1 MTEFVNQLCFRKEKK
16 KVIHEKH
23 VCVLHTVQ
31 YYFFIH
37 RKRRTKYLSFTMS
50 CKLKRIIYTNEFKL
64 KVISKAEDVGNREAG
79 RLFNIDESNI
89 RLWRRNKSTI
99 KVSD

>member
-1 MTEFVNQLCFRKEKK
+1 
-16 KVIHEKH
+16 
-23 VCVLHTVQ
+23 
-31 YYFFIH
+31 
-37 RKRRTKYLSFTMS
+37 MS
-50 CKLKRIIYTNEFKL
+50 CKRKRISYTNEFKL

>member
-1 MTEFVNQLCFRKEKK
+1 
-16 KVIHEKH
+16 
-23 VCVLHTVQ
+23 
-31 YYFFIH
+31 
-37 RKRRTKYLSFTMS
+37 MS
-50 CKLKRIIYTNEFKL
+50 CKRKHISYTNEFKL

-99 KVSD
+99 KVSDRKRRTNRRGHVLWPDLEDELYR